1 MVGDQNFLFFVM
13 FWTIIA
19 MMLVLIY
26 SLKQIIITQR
36 YMQNID
42 KNIEKMV
49 TQTLAEEDR
58 ILHDLEDIE
67 NDISKKSKS
76 SNTKK
81 SASNSK
87 KTTPPKK
94 K

>member
-1 MVGDQNFLFFVM
+1 MVMVGDQNFLFFVM

-26 SLKQIIITQR
+26 SLKQIIITQK

-42 KNIEKMV
+42 RNIEKMV
-49 TQTLAEEDR
+49 RQTLAEEER
-58 ILHDLEDIE
+58 ILHDLEEIE
-67 NDISKKSKS
+67 DEMHLKKASA
-76 SNTKK
+76 KK
-81 SASNSK
+81 SA
-87 KTTPPKK
+87 KK

>member
-1 MVGDQNFLFFVM
+1 MVMVGDQNFLFFVM

-26 SLKQIIITQR
+26 SLKQIIITQK
-36 YMQNID
+36 YIQNID
-42 KNIEKMV
+42 KNIERMV
-49 TQTLAEEDR
+49 TQTLKDEER

-67 NDISKKSKS
+67 DSLHVKKP
-76 SNTKK
+76 
-81 SASNSK
+81 SK
-87 KTTPPKK
+87 KTSSKK

>member
-1 MVGDQNFLFFVM
+1 MVMVGDQNFLFFVM

-26 SLKQIIITQR
+26 SLKQIIITQK

-42 KNIEKMV
+42 RNIEKMV
-49 TQTLAEEDR
+49 KQTLAEEER
-58 ILHDLEDIE
+58 ILHDLEEIE
-67 NDISKKSKS
+67 DEMHLKKKASA
-76 SNTKK
+76 KK
-81 SASNSK
+81 SA
-87 KTTPPKK
+87 KK

>member
-1 MVGDQNFLFFVM
+1 MAMVGDQNFLFFVM

-26 SLKQIIITQR
+26 SLKQIIVTQR

-49 TQTLAEEDR
+49 EKTLLEEDR

-67 NDISKKSKS
+67 DNLMKKKSSGK
-76 SNTKK
+76 KK
-81 SASNSK
+81 SPA
-87 KTTPPKK
+87 KK

>member
-1 MVGDQNFLFFVM
+1 MNYIMVMVGDQNFLFFVM

-26 SLKQIIITQR
+26 SLKQIIVTQK

-42 KNIEKMV
+42 RNIEKMV
-49 TQTLAEEDR
+49 QKTLAEEDR

-67 NDISKKSKS
+67 DSMNKKKKSSSKKSS
-76 SNTKK
+76 
-81 SASNSK
+81 SNSK
-87 KTTPPKK
+87 K
-94 K
+94 

>member
-1 MVGDQNFLFFVM
+1 MVMVGDQNFLFFVM

-26 SLKQIIITQR
+26 SLKQIIITQK

-42 KNIEKMV
+42 RNIEKMV
-49 TQTLAEEDR
+49 RQTLAEEER
-58 ILHDLEDIE
+58 ILHDLEEIE
-67 NDISKKSKS
+67 DEMHLKKAS
-76 SNTKK
+76 TKK
-81 SASNSK
+81 SV
-87 KTTPPKK
+87 KK

>member
-1 MVGDQNFLFFVM
+1 MAMVGDQNFLFFVM

-26 SLKQIIITQR
+26 SLKQIIVTQR

-49 TQTLAEEDR
+49 EKTLMEEDR
-58 ILHDLEDIE
+58 ILHDLEEIE
-67 NDISKKSKS
+67 DEMHLKKASKSKAKKSSSKSKK
-76 SNTKK
+76 
-81 SASNSK
+81 
-87 KTTPPKK
+87 
-94 K
+94 

>member
-1 MVGDQNFLFFVM
+1 MVMVGDQNFLFFVM

-26 SLKQIIITQR
+26 SLKQIIITQK

-42 KNIEKMV
+42 RNIEKMV
-49 TQTLAEEDR
+49 KQTLAEEDR

-67 NDISKKSKS
+67 KDISKKSSSSKTKDSKS
-76 SNTKK
+76 KK
-81 SASNSK
+81 STTSK
-87 KTTPPKK
+87 KK
-94 K
+94 

>member
-26 SLKQIIITQR
+26 SLKQIIITQK

-42 KNIEKMV
+42 RNIEKMV
-49 TQTLAEEDR
+49 KQTLAEEDR

-67 NDISKKSKS
+67 KDISKKSSSSKTKDSKS
-76 SNTKK
+76 KK
-81 SASNSK
+81 STTSK
-87 KTTPPKK
+87 KK
-94 K
+94 

>member
-26 SLKQIIITQR
+26 SLKQIIITQK

-42 KNIEKMV
+42 RNIEKMV
-49 TQTLAEEDR
+49 KQTLVEEER
-58 ILHDLEDIE
+58 ILHDLEEIE
-67 NDISKKSKS
+67 DEMHLKKTPSKKKS
-76 SNTKK
+76 TNKK
-81 SASNSK
+81 
-87 KTTPPKK
+87 
-94 K
+94 

>member
-1 MVGDQNFLFFVM
+1 MAMVGDQNFLFFVM

-26 SLKQIIITQR
+26 SLKQIIVTQR

-42 KNIEKMV
+42 RNIEKMV
-49 TQTLAEEDR
+49 EKTLMGEDR

-67 NDISKKSKS
+67 NNLVSKKKAPAKKKAA
-76 SNTKK
+76 TKK
-81 SASNSK
+81 SSTKSK
-87 KTTPPKK
+87 K
-94 K
+94 

>member
-26 SLKQIIITQR
+26 SLKQIIVTQK

-42 KNIEKMV
+42 RNIEKMV
-49 TQTLAEEDR
+49 QKTLAEEDR

-67 NDISKKSKS
+67 DSMNKKKKSSSKKSS
-76 SNTKK
+76 
-81 SASNSK
+81 SNSK
-87 KTTPPKK
+87 K
-94 K
+94 

>member
-1 MVGDQNFLFFVM
+1 MAMVGDQNFLFFVM

-26 SLKQIIITQR
+26 SLKQIIVTQR

-42 KNIEKMV
+42 RNIERMV
-49 TQTLAEEDR
+49 EKTLMEEDR

-67 NDISKKSKS
+67 DEMHLKKKAPAKKKS
-76 SNTKK
+76 
-81 SASNSK
+81 SAK
-87 KTTPPKK
+87 KTTKAKK
-94 K
+94 

>member
-26 SLKQIIITQR
+26 SLKQIIVTQR

-42 KNIEKMV
+42 RNIEKMV
-49 TQTLAEEDR
+49 EKTLMEEDR

-67 NDISKKSKS
+67 DNLMSKKKAPATKKAA
-76 SNTKK
+76 TKK
-81 SASNSK
+81 SSTKSK
-87 KTTPPKK
+87 K
-94 K
+94 

>member
-1 MVGDQNFLFFVM
+1 MVMVGDQNFLFFVM

-26 SLKQIIITQR
+26 SLKQIIITQK

-42 KNIEKMV
+42 RNIEKMV
-49 TQTLAEEDR
+49 RQTLADEER

-67 NDISKKSKS
+67 DEIYLKKA
-76 SNTKK
+76 
-81 SASNSK
+81 SAKNSK
-87 KTTPPKK
+87 KKK
-94 K
+94 

>member
-26 SLKQIIITQR
+26 SLKQIIITQK

-42 KNIEKMV
+42 RNIEKMV
-49 TQTLAEEDR
+49 KQTLAEEER
-58 ILHDLEDIE
+58 ILHDLEEIE
-67 NDISKKSKS
+67 DEMHLKKAPSKKKS
-76 SNTKK
+76 INKK
-81 SASNSK
+81 
-87 KTTPPKK
+87 
-94 K
+94 

>member
-26 SLKQIIITQR
+26 SLKQIIITQK

-42 KNIEKMV
+42 RNIEKMV
-49 TQTLAEEDR
+49 KQTLAEEER
-58 ILHDLEDIE
+58 ILHDLEEIE
-67 NDISKKSKS
+67 DEMHLKKSSAKKS
-76 SNTKK
+76 TKK
-81 SASNSK
+81 K
-87 KTTPPKK
+87 
-94 K
+94 

>member
-1 MVGDQNFLFFVM
+1 MVMVGDQNFLFFVM

-26 SLKQIIITQR
+26 SLKQIIVTQK

-42 KNIEKMV
+42 RNIEKMV
-49 TQTLAEEDR
+49 QKTLAEEDR

-67 NDISKKSKS
+67 DSMNKKKKSSSKKSS
-76 SNTKK
+76 
-81 SASNSK
+81 SNSK
-87 KTTPPKK
+87 K
-94 K
+94 

>member
-1 MVGDQNFLFFVM
+1 MAMVGDQNFLFFVM

-26 SLKQIIITQR
+26 SLKQIIVTQR

-42 KNIEKMV
+42 RNIEKMV
-49 TQTLAEEDR
+49 EKTLMEEER

-67 NDISKKSKS
+67 DEMHIKNPSKKKSTSKS
-76 SNTKK
+76 KK
-81 SASNSK
+81 
-87 KTTPPKK
+87 
-94 K
+94 

>member
-26 SLKQIIITQR
+26 SLKQIIITQK

-42 KNIEKMV
+42 RNIEKMV
-49 TQTLAEEDR
+49 RQTLADEER

-67 NDISKKSKS
+67 DEIYLKKA
-76 SNTKK
+76 
-81 SASNSK
+81 SAKNSK
-87 KTTPPKK
+87 KKK
-94 K
+94 

>member
-26 SLKQIIITQR
+26 SLKQIIITQK
-36 YMQNID
+36 YIQNID
-42 KNIEKMV
+42 KNIERMV
-49 TQTLAEEDR
+49 TQTLKDEER

-67 NDISKKSKS
+67 DSLHVKKSSKKAS
-76 SNTKK
+76 SRKK
-81 SASNSK
+81 
-87 KTTPPKK
+87 
-94 K
+94 